1 MKKLGMLLL
10 LAVFS
15 VSVIGCGDK
24 TKTEEKKTEAASVQQ
39 VA

>member
-1 MKKLGMLLL
+1 MKKLGLLLL

-15 VSVIGCGDK
+15 AGVIGCGDK
-24 TKTEEKKTEAASVQQ
+24 TKTEKSSEAPKVQH